1 MSVRIVFEQ
10 ELSSLKHSV
19 REMSERA
26 EISYDRLLIAAAE
39 NQREVLQELL
49 AADRE
54 FLEMQRRI
62 EAMCLTLLTRQQPL
76 ATDLRVV
83 SAALKVVTD
92 VERIGDHV
100 TDMAELFL
108 RLEPPFHPQRR
119 KLLQA
124 MMINA
129 KEMVHEAVEAFVSG
143 NRELA
148 EKVIAQDDVVDDYF
162 NQVKKCMMEGI
173 RNQTLGADEIVDV
186 LLLAKYVEKIADH
199 AVNISDWAIFQQTG
213 NMQDKRLL

>member
-1 MSVRIVFEQ
+1 MSQRTVFEQ
-10 ELSSLKHSV
+10 ELSQLKYSV

-26 EISYDRLLIAAAE
+26 EISYDRLMIAAAE
-39 NQREVLQELL
+39 NQRTVLEELL
-49 AADRE
+49 NVDRE

-62 EAMCLTLLTRQQPL
+62 EAMCLKLLTKQQPL

-83 SAALKVVTD
+83 SSALKVVTD

-108 RLEPPFHPQRR
+108 RLEPPFTPQRR
-119 KLLQA
+119 KLLQL
-124 MMINA
+124 MMENA
-129 KEMVHEAVEAFVSG
+129 REMVHEAVEAFVSG
-143 NRELA
+143 NGTLA
-148 EKVIAQDDVVDDYF
+148 QKVIAQDDIVDDYF
-162 NQVKKCMMEGI
+162 NQVKECMMEGI
-173 RNQTLGADEIVDV
+173 RTQKLGADEIVDV

-199 AVNISDWAIFQQTG
+199 AVNICDWAIFQQTG

>member
-1 MSVRIVFEQ
+1 MSQRTVFEQ
-10 ELSSLKHSV
+10 ELSQLKYSV

-26 EISYDRLLIAAAE
+26 EISYDRLMIAAAE
-39 NQREVLQELL
+39 NQRAVLEELL
-49 AADRE
+49 NVDRE

-62 EAMCLTLLTRQQPL
+62 EAMCLKLLTKQQPL

-108 RLEPPFHPQRR
+108 RLEPPFTPQRR
-119 KLLQA
+119 KLLQL
-124 MMINA
+124 MMENA
-129 KEMVHEAVEAFVSG
+129 REMVHEAVEAFVSG
-143 NRELA
+143 NGTLA
-148 EKVIAQDDVVDDYF
+148 QKVIAQDDIVDDYF
-162 NQVKKCMMEGI
+162 NQVKECMMEGI
-173 RNQTLGADEIVDV
+173 RTQKLGADEIVDV

-199 AVNISDWAIFQQTG
+199 AVNICDWAIFQQTG

>member
-1 MSVRIVFEQ
+1 MSSRTIFEQ
-10 ELSSLKHSV
+10 ELSQLKHSV

-26 EISYDRLLIAAAE
+26 EISYDRLMSAAAE
-39 NQREVLQELL
+39 NQRDVLKELL
-49 AADRE
+49 SADRE

-62 EAMCLTLLTRQQPL
+62 EAMCLKLLTKQQPL

-83 SAALKVVTD
+83 SSSLKVVTD

-108 RLEPPFHPQRR
+108 RLEPPFTPQRR
-119 KLLQA
+119 KLLQV
-124 MMINA
+124 MMENA

-143 NRELA
+143 NSELA
-148 EKVIAQDDVVDDYF
+148 QKVIGQDDVVDDYF
-162 NQVKKCMMEGI
+162 NQVKEAMMEGI
-173 RNQTLGADEIVDV
+173 RTQKLGADEIVDV

-199 AVNISDWAIFQQTG
+199 AVNICDWAIFQQTG
-213 NMQDKRLL
+213 NMQNKRLL

>member
-1 MSVRIVFEQ
+1 MSSRTVFEQ
-10 ELSSLKHSV
+10 ELSQLKHSV

-26 EISYDRLLIAAAE
+26 EISYDRLMLAAAG
-39 NQREVLQELL
+39 NQREVLEELL
-49 AADRE
+49 NVDRE

-62 EAMCLTLLTRQQPL
+62 EAMCLKLLTKQQPL
-76 ATDLRVV
+76 ASDLRVV

-108 RLEPPFHPQRR
+108 RLEPPFQPQRR
-119 KLLQA
+119 TRLQA
-124 MMINA
+124 MMENA
-129 KEMVHEAVEAFVSG
+129 KEMVHDAVEAFVSG

-162 NQVKKCMMEGI
+162 NQVKEIMMEGI
-173 RNQTLGADEIVDV
+173 KNQTMGADEIVDV

-213 NMQDKRLL
+213 NMQNRRLL

>member
-1 MSVRIVFEQ
+1 MSSRIIFEQ
-10 ELSSLKHSV
+10 ELSQLKYSV

-26 EISYDRLLIAAAE
+26 EISYDRLMIAAAE
-39 NQREVLQELL
+39 NQRAVLEELL
-49 AADRE
+49 NVDRE

-62 EAMCLTLLTRQQPL
+62 EAMCLKLLTKQQPL

-108 RLEPPFHPQRR
+108 RLEPPFTPQRR
-119 KLLQA
+119 KLLQL
-124 MMINA
+124 MMENA
-129 KEMVHEAVEAFVSG
+129 REMVHEAVEAFVSG
-143 NRELA
+143 NGTLA
-148 EKVIAQDDVVDDYF
+148 QKVIAQDDIVDDYF
-162 NQVKKCMMEGI
+162 NQVKECMMEGI
-173 RNQTLGADEIVDV
+173 RTQKLGADEIVDV

-199 AVNISDWAIFQQTG
+199 AVNICDWAIFQQTG

>member
-1 MSVRIVFEQ
+1 MSPRTVFEQ
-10 ELSSLKHSV
+10 ELSQLKHSV

-26 EISYDRLLIAAAE
+26 EISYDKLLIAAAE

-49 AADRE
+49 TVDRE
-54 FLEMQRRI
+54 FLEMQRHI
-62 EAMCLTLLTRQQPL
+62 EALCLKLLTKQQPI
-76 ATDLRVV
+76 ATDLKVV

-108 RLEPPFHPQRR
+108 RLDPPFSPKRW
-119 KLLQA
+119 KLLQV
-124 MMINA
+124 MMENA
-129 KEMVHEAVEAFVSG
+129 KEMVHDAVEAFVSG
-143 NRELA
+143 NGRLA

-162 NQVKKCMMEGI
+162 NQVKESMMQGI

>member
-1 MSVRIVFEQ
+1 MSSRIVFEQ
-10 ELSSLKHSV
+10 ELSLLKHSV

-26 EISYDRLLIAAAE
+26 EISYDKLLIAAAE

-62 EAMCLTLLTRQQPL
+62 EAMCLTLLTKQQPL

-124 MMINA
+124 MMVNA
-129 KEMVHEAVEAFVSG
+129 KEMVHDAVEAFVSG

-162 NQVKKCMMEGI
+162 NQVKECMMEGI

-213 NMQDKRLL
+213 NMQNKRLL

>member
-129 KEMVHEAVEAFVSG
+129 KEMVHDAVEAFVSG

-162 NQVKKCMMEGI
+162 NQVKECMMEGI

>member
-108 RLEPPFHPQRR
+108 RLEPPFQPQRR

-162 NQVKKCMMEGI
+162 NQVKECMMEGI

>member
-1 MSVRIVFEQ
+1 MSSRTIFEQ
-10 ELSSLKHSV
+10 ELSQLKHSV

-26 EISYDRLLIAAAE
+26 EISYDRLMIAAAE
-39 NQREVLQELL
+39 NQRDVLKELL
-49 AADRE
+49 SVDRE

-62 EAMCLTLLTRQQPL
+62 EAMCLKLLTKQQPL

-83 SAALKVVTD
+83 SSSLKVVTD

-108 RLEPPFHPQRR
+108 RLEPPFTPQRR
-119 KLLQA
+119 KLLQV
-124 MMINA
+124 MMENA

-143 NRELA
+143 NSELA
-148 EKVIAQDDVVDDYF
+148 QKVIAQDDVVDDYF
-162 NQVKKCMMEGI
+162 NQVKECMMEGI
-173 RNQTLGADEIVDV
+173 RTRKLGADEIVDV

-199 AVNISDWAIFQQTG
+199 AVNICDWAIFQQTG